1 MKHGIALKEITILL
15 VTLASI
21 ILFFAQGC
29 SSGHGGGV
37 AVTPESARLGFFV
50 DSPVDGLQFK
60 TLSWSGITGLSL
72 DRGYFYWEQR
82 TYLPDITGLPGAQGT
97 FLYQDG
103 EQITFSIGDV
113 ILGRVK
119 AKGIITPLDLGGANK
134 KTSNPKVINISRLLL
149 SLDDDRDPSNGIT
162 ISESVLKALTGIK
175 VDLSDTTLD
184 NSAGIQEMFKRLN
197 GLGIY
202 PEEVTHLVSAEE
214 AQIHL
219 ENIINQIAA
228 EEEIIAEEAKD
239 LPLIASI
246 GSPSGNVIMLQGQSL
261 SLQGTVLGGRT
272 PYTYSWNFDGEQP
285 FSNVK
290 DPGARV
296 FGKLGSYTLH
306 FMVEDG
312 ADVKR
317 EDSRFITVLGKETQE
332 GPFLPDSVPA
342 VQINYPPDKA
352 TFKAGDTVYF
362 QALLYNGDVP
372 LYYNWTL
379 GAVPGNSFVQG
390 SEEVDLISPRTY
402 IITQGITLTSPGTYT
417 ISISV
422 KDTKKQKLLP
432 DAGVFGVTITVE

>member
-1 MKHGIALKEITILL
+1 MKHGIALKEIPILL
-15 VTLASI
+15 VTLVSI
-21 ILFFAQGC
+21 ILFLAQGC

-37 AVTPESARLGFFV
+37 AVTPESARLGFFL
-50 DSPVDGLQFK
+50 DAPVDGLQFT

-82 TYLPDITGLPGAQGT
+82 TLPGITGIPGQQGS

-113 ILGRVK
+113 ILGRTK
-119 AKGIITPLDLGGANK
+119 AKGIITPVDLGGTNK
-134 KTSNPKVINISRLLL
+134 KTSNPEVINISRLLL
-149 SLDDDRDPSNGIT
+149 SLDDDRDPNNGIT
-162 ISESVLKALTGIK
+162 ISESVRKALTGIK
-175 VDLSDTTLD
+175 VDLSDPTID
-184 NSAGIQEMFKRLN
+184 NSKGIQEMFKRLN
-197 GLGIY
+197 ELGIY
-202 PEEVTHLVSAEE
+202 PEEVNQLVSAEE

-219 ENIINQIAA
+219 ENMINQIEA
-228 EEEIIAEEAKD
+228 EEEILAEDAQN

-246 GSPSGNVIMLQGQSL
+246 GSPSGNVIMLLGQSL

-290 DPGARV
+290 DPGAKV

-306 FMVEDG
+306 FKVEDG
-312 ADVKR
+312 ADVKK

-332 GPFLPDSVPA
+332 GPFLSDSVP
-342 VQINYPPDKA
+342 VVLQIIYPPDKA

-390 SEEVDLISPRTY
+390 SEKVEFISPRTY
-402 IITQGITLTSPGTYT
+402 IITQGITLTSPGTYV

-432 DAGVFGVTITVE
+432 DAGVLGVRITVE

>member
-1 MKHGIALKEITILL
+1 MKHGIALKEIPILL

-21 ILFFAQGC
+21 SLFLAQGC
-29 SSGHGGGV
+29 SSGHGGGT
-37 AVTPESARLGFFV
+37 AVTPESAKLGFFV

-72 DRGYFYWEQR
+72 DRGYFYLEQR

-113 ILGRVK
+113 ILGRTKV
-119 AKGIITPLDLGGANK
+119 KGIITPVDLGGANK
-134 KTSNPKVINISRLLL
+134 TTSNPEVINISRLLL
-149 SLDDDRDPSNGIT
+149 SLDDDRDPNNGIT
-162 ISESVLKALTGIK
+162 ISESVRKALTGIK
-175 VDLSDTTLD
+175 VDLSDPTLD

-202 PEEVTHLVSAEE
+202 PEEVDHLVSAEE

-228 EEEIIAEEAKD
+228 EEEIIAEEAQN

-246 GSPSGNVIMLQGQSL
+246 GSPSGNVIMVQGQSL
-261 SLQGTVLGGRT
+261 SLQGTVQGGKT
-272 PYTYSWNFDGEQP
+272 PYTYSWNFDEEQP

-290 DPGARV
+290 DPGAKV
-296 FGKLGSYTLH
+296 FGNLGSYTLH
-306 FMVEDG
+306 FKVEDG
-312 ADVKR
+312 ADVKK
-317 EDSRFITVLGKETQE
+317 ENSRFITVLGMESQE
-332 GPFLPDSVPA
+332 GPFLPDSVP
-342 VQINYPPDKA
+342 VIQITYPHDKA
-352 TFKAGDTVYF
+352 TFKAGGTVDF
-362 QALLYNGDVP
+362 QAVLYNGDVP

-390 SEEVDLISPRTY
+390 SEEVELISPRTY
-402 IITQGITLTSPGTYT
+402 IITQGITLTSPGTYV

-432 DAGVFGVTITVE
+432 DAGVYGVKITVE